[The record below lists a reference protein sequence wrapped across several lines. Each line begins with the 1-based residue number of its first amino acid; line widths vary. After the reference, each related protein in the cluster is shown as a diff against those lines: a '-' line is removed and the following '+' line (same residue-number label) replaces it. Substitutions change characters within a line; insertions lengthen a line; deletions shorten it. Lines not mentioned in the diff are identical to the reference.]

1 MIEQTLKKERIML
14 SETKYAGL
22 CVLGMEVFYV
32 LCLAYGL
39 LISGKTRELLQ
50 SLFELLPGFVWGNP
64 LSMVW
69 GAVLLGTFA
78 LIAGWYIAW
87 MHNVSLVTSKK

>member
-32 LCLAYGL
+32 LCFAYGL
-39 LISGKTRELLQ
+39 LISGKTRELHQ

-69 GAVLLGTFA
+69 GAVLLGIFA
-78 LIAGWYIAW
+78 LVAGWYIAW

>member
-39 LISGKTRELLQ
+39 LISGKR
-50 SLFELLPGFVWGNP
+50 GNYISRCLNFCRA
-64 LSMVW
+64 LS
-69 GAVLLGTFA
+69 GE
-78 LIAGWYIAW
+78 IR
-87 MHNVSLVTSKK
+87 

>member
-39 LISGKTRELLQ
+39 LLTGKSRELHQ
-50 SLFELLPGFVWGNP
+50 SLFELLPWFAWGNP
-64 LSMVW
+64 R
-69 GAVLLGTFA
+69 A
-78 LIAGWYIAW
+78 LYG
-87 MHNVSLVTSKK
+87 VRCCSEFSL

>member
-1 MIEQTLKKERIML
+1 ML
-14 SETKYAGL
+14 SKTKYAGL
-22 CVLGMEVFYV
+22 CVLGMEIFYV
-32 LCLAYGL
+32 VCLAYGL
-39 LISGKTRELLQ
+39 LISGKTRELHQ

-69 GAVLLGTFA
+69 GAVLFGTFA

>member
-22 CVLGMEVFYV
+22 CVLGMEIFYV
-32 LCLAYGL
+32 VCLAYGL
-39 LISGKTRELLQ
+39 LISGKTRELHQ

>member
-1 MIEQTLKKERIML
+1 
-14 SETKYAGL
+14 
-22 CVLGMEVFYV
+22 MEIFYV
-32 LCLAYGL
+32 VCLAYGL
-39 LISGKTRELLQ
+39 LISGKTRELHQ

-78 LIAGWYIAW
+78 LIAVWYSAW

>member
-22 CVLGMEVFYV
+22 CVLGMEVFCV

-39 LISGKTRELLQ
+39 LISGKTGELHQ

-78 LIAGWYIAW
+78 LIAGWYIAS
-87 MHNVSLVTSKK
+87 MVSLVTSKK

>member
-1 MIEQTLKKERIML
+1 ML
-14 SETKYAGL
+14 SNMKYAGL
-22 CVLGMEVFYV
+22 CVLGTEIFYV
-32 LCLAYGL
+32 LCLAYGSL
-39 LISGKTRELLQ
+39 LTGKAQELHRL
-50 SLFELLPGFVWGNP
+50 LFELLPWFAWGNP
-64 LSMVW
+64 LSVLW

>member
-22 CVLGMEVFYV
+22 CVLGMEVFCV

-39 LISGKTRELLQ
+39 LISGKTGELHQ

-87 MHNVSLVTSKK
+87 MVSLVTSKK